1 VNVFPRA
8 LFKKYKTKEEA
19 TVAFFGTADKDVNLG
34 DKGMKNHGTAEKEV
48 ASFKSKDVMLIVQSI
63 VIMLLVMVI
72 AKLL

>member
-19 TVAFFGTADKDVNLG
+19 IAVFFGTADKEDVNLG

-48 ASFKSKDVMLIVQSI
+48 ASFKSKDVMLIV
-63 VIMLLVMVI
+63 L
-72 AKLL
+72 